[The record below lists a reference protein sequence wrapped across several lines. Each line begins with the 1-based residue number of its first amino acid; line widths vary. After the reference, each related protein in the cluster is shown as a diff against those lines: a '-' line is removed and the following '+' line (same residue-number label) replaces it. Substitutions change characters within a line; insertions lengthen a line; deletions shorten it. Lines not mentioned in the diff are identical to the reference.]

1 MGNGRAPFIVAL
13 AVTAIA
19 SGFIISPP
27 AGAQDDYWSVSAA
40 NWMQYWHDRNTKEDS
55 LDNRFIV
62 DFDLGDFYAGA
73 WIRIF
78 EPMRP
83 DTSFERTTQRY
94 FGWNDGGLSVHIGN
108 FYQVFGRGLTLNA
121 FQDDALIYNDN
132 NIDGVRISGLYDNFE
147 FDAFSGR
154 GLRFRP
160 NTGFSTSERIYT
172 LRGITGN
179 ISPGLPGK
187 LGFSYVRF
195 KEDDFMSFGQ
205 AANINLSSFFS
216 EFSYGPAEIYGEYAY
231 SRGFDPLG
239 IVVRGDG
246 TYANASVSQ
255 GVINLLVEYKNYINL
270 LYPNPAGAFNNPPPV
285 SHQGRSLASLD
296 GAPGERGYQLSA
308 LIAPSFDLN
317 FDFSF
322 SESFHR
328 GFLPRGPSGELLV
341 TKPYLAEK
349 FAGFRWQ
356 VSDDL
361 IFNYYWDRFDYTG
374 EDEIE
379 NYLDGYYYLDR
390 SNTISFTAYSRRFM
404 VPFSEHYYENYLT
417 LGYARGNFLQLNVGG
432 STTTRTIRSDPE
444 KLAFVELVV
453 RYKEHEL
460 IIFNGGERGGLLC
473 SSGICQ
479 IRRTFEGTRVML
491 FSRF

>member
-1 MGNGRAPFIVAL
+1 MGNGRALFIIALTAVA
-13 AVTAIA
+13 VA
-19 SGFIISPP
+19 SGIISGP
-27 AGAQDDYWSVSAA
+27 ASAQDDYWSVSAA
-40 NWMQYWHDRNTKEDS
+40 NWMQYWHDRDTKEDS

-62 DFDLGDFYAGA
+62 DFNLGDFYAGT

-83 DTSFERTTQRY
+83 DTSFERITQRY
-94 FGWNDGGLSVHIGN
+94 FGWNNGGLTVHLGN

-121 FQDDALIYNDN
+121 FQDDALSYNDN
-132 NIDGVRISGLYDNFE
+132 NLDGVKLSGLYEYFE

-154 GLRFRP
+154 GLYFRP
-160 NTGFSTSERIYT
+160 TTGFSASEREYI
-172 LRGITGN
+172 LRGIRGN
-179 ISPGLPGK
+179 ISPGIPGN

-195 KEDDFMSFGQ
+195 KQDDFWNFDR
-205 AANINLSSFFS
+205 AANINLTSFFS
-216 EFSYGPAEIYGEYAY
+216 EFNYGPVEIYGEYAY
-231 SRGFDPLG
+231 SRGFDPQRMV
-239 IVVRGDG
+239 IRGDA
-246 TYANASVSQ
+246 TYANMSISQ
-255 GVINLLVEYKNYINL
+255 GVINVLGEYKNYINI
-270 LYPNPAGAFNNPPPV
+270 LYPDPAGAFNNPPPA
-285 SHQGRSLASLD
+285 SHQGRTLSSLE

-349 FAGFRWQ
+349 FAGARWQ
-356 VSDDL
+356 VFQDL
-361 IFNYYWDRFDYTG
+361 IFNYHWDRFDYTR

-379 NYLDGYYYLDR
+379 NYLDGYYYLDP
-390 SNTISFTAYSRRFM
+390 SNTISFTAYTRRFID
-404 VPFSEHYYENYLT
+404 PFSEDYHEDYVT
-417 LGYARGNFLQLNVGG
+417 LGYSRGNVFQLNIGG
-432 STTTRTIRSDPE
+432 STTTKTFRGDPE

-460 IIFNGGERGGLLC
+460 MIFNGGERGGLLC

-479 IRRTFEGTRVML
+479 IRPTFEGTRVIL